1 MRVKFRTSSLLV
13 LLFLVTLAE
22 SKYRSSS
29 SSSSYGSSS
38 YRSGYRSNS
47 YRSSYGR
54 THGSSIGSSGRLSS
68 AALTIIIIVTVLVVI
83 MIIACLCNKKRG
95 SSSGVV
101 HSQNEGMNL
110 SNVQQPDGLSNP
122 MQYPPNQFPVAQP
135 YADPSNPNA
144 APPQG
149 FNVQQTADNP
159 SYPQSNTP
167 FITPQS
173 QGSKIQ
179 QTAEQTS
186 SSNSYLPQG
195 GNNGN
200 DIPETPP
207 PAYQTLD
214 PPMYPPG
221 NQTPPKP
228 GPPY

>member
-1 MRVKFRTSSLLV
+1 
-13 LLFLVTLAE
+13 
-22 SKYRSSS
+22 
-29 SSSSYGSSS
+29 
-38 YRSGYRSNS
+38 
-47 YRSSYGR
+47 
-54 THGSSIGSSGRLSS
+54 
-68 AALTIIIIVTVLVVI
+68 
-83 MIIACLCNKKRG
+83 MIIACLCCKKRG
-95 SSSGVV
+95 SSSGAI

-135 YADPSNPNA
+135 YADPSNPN
-144 APPQG
+144 PVQPQG
-149 FNVQQTADNP
+149 FNVQQTADDPSYPQSNTPFITPQTKGTNIQQTAEQP

-173 QGSKIQ
+173 QGSKMQ

-186 SSNSYLPQG
+186 SSISYLPQG

-200 DIPETPP
+200 VIPETPP
-207 PAYQTLD
+207 PAYQPLD

-221 NQTPPKP
+221 NQTSPKP